1 LDLELRVKAATILGM
16 SRQFL
21 VNLLERGDIPYHRAG
36 TRAASTH
43 AIFSRTKQNAIWLA
57 RMLRDLA
64 RAEAEEGLYTCEPNA
79 IDSAVAVLDTYV
91 LAPMPIADTLL
102 VID

>member
-1 LDLELRVKAATILGM
+1 M

-21 VNLLERGDIPYHRAG
+21 VNLLERVTFLIIGQERV
-36 TRAASTH
+36 AASTH
-43 AIFSRTKQNAIWLA
+43 AIFSRTKQNGIWLA

-79 IDSAVAVLDTYV
+79 IDSVVAVLDTYV

-102 VID
+102 LSAPGCHAHQNILRR